1 MRIQPKYTL
10 IAIIICAIL
19 LFINLVFD
27 FSEINE
33 NIKSYFK
40 QAFVDNKNSIFF
52 YEEMDENFEAG
63 INETVI
69 VTKTNEI
76 NATEM
81 NFSNIK
87 EEPDL
92 EVYLCRAWDGEV
104 CWKIKWNEM
113 YAAAVKKVKIGYVV
127 SDGVDVELM
136 RTNGIMKYIEHEKTG
151 DMTYFTDDSFW
162 VAGVSQ
168 GKFAVLKEI
177 YIEDDLGNVINCKSN
192 VIKSIN
198 I

>member
-1 MRIQPKYTL
+1 
-10 IAIIICAIL
+10 
-19 LFINLVFD
+19 
-27 FSEINE
+27 
-33 NIKSYFK
+33 
-40 QAFVDNKNSIFF
+40 
-52 YEEMDENFEAG
+52 
-63 INETVI
+63 
-69 VTKTNEI
+69 
-76 NATEM
+76 
-81 NFSNIK
+81 
-87 EEPDL
+87 
-92 EVYLCRAWDGEV
+92 
-104 CWKIKWNEM
+104 M

-162 VAGVSQ
+162 VAGVPQ

-177 YIEDDLGNVINCKSN
+177 YIEDDFGNVINCKSN